1 MILTNPTELS
11 KKWYKIADLILEINY
26 PASLDLEKLLPS
38 FRDFQHNTTK
48 ENRTIQVNLSMEQ
61 APQGEDL
68 GQLLSDQSISWGD
81 RFCFY
86 EKGNTFITTIA
97 NDRGTDFWYL
107 YSERDFAQSTIYIP
121 ESTET
126 EQSAVICWMLMM
138 LFGQAA
144 LLHDVIMI
152 HGSVINRN
160 GQGIAFLG
168 KSGTGK
174 STHSRL
180 WLKHIPDTSL
190 LNDDNPAIRITEDGV
205 IIYGTPWSGKTPCY
219 KNEAIPLR
227 AFVRLQQ
234 GPENIFEPL
243 AGVKGFIAVL
253 PSCTAIRWNKDLFA
267 MMNSTLEKVVS
278 QVPVGF
284 LKCLP
289 DEAAAQLCHKNIF
302 ATTS

>member
-1 MILTNPTELS
+1 MTLTNPTELS

-26 PASLDLEKLLPS
+26 PANLDLEKLLPS
-38 FRDFQHNTTK
+38 FRDFKYNTTK

-61 APQGEDL
+61 AAQGEDL

-86 EKGNTFITTIA
+86 EKENTFITTIA
-97 NDRGTDFWYL
+97 NDRGNDFWYL

-190 LNDDNPAIRITEDGV
+190 LNDDNPAIRITDNGV

-219 KNEAIPLR
+219 KNEAIPLK

-234 GPENIFEPL
+234 GPENIFEQL
-243 AGVKGFIAVL
+243 SGVKGFIAVL

-267 MMNSTLEKVVS
+267 MMNSTLEKVIS

-289 DEAAAQLCHKNIF
+289 DEAAAELCHQRIF
-302 ATTS
+302 ETPS